1 MFFYTQQ
8 MVDLLFIKSHYG
20 SILDQ
25 SNRYPLL
32 TGSPHHIPGC
42 PFIFA
47 NIYLFKPDIM
57 FL

>member
-1 MFFYTQQ
+1 MFVYTQQ
-8 MVDLLFIKSHYG
+8 TVDLLFIKSHYG

-25 SNRYPLL
+25 RDRDTLL
-32 TGSPHHIPGC
+32 TGSPYHIPGC
-42 PFIFA
+42 PLIFA